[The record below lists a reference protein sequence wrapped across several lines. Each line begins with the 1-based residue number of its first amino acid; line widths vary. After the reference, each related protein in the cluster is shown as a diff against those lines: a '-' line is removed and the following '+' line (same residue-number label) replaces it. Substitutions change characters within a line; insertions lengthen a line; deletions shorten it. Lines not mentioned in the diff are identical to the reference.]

1 MRYLT
6 LGEVLTIHHR
16 VMEQSGGMAG
26 VGDVGALESAIA
38 QPRMTFAKN
47 DLYPTIA
54 DKAAALGFSIIQNH
68 PFVDGNKRTGHAA
81 METFLYLN
89 QYEIVADMTEQYEV
103 ILSVASSRIGREEFI
118 QWLRKHIVV
127 LDNS

>member
-1 MRYLT
+1 
-6 LGEVLTIHHR
+6 
-16 VMEQSGGMAG
+16 
-26 VGDVGALESAIA
+26 
-38 QPRMTFAKN
+38 
-47 DLYPTIA
+47 
-54 DKAAALGFSIIQNH
+54 
-68 PFVDGNKRTGHAA
+68 